1 MIFVANETHRFAA
14 LSETPAAFQMGGGLY
29 GVTVAADAGGGN
41 VTLQR
46 LSGDATTYVT
56 VLTAI
61 TAPGYSRSSFPARRH
76 SRPNSRH
83 RERRRRLRL
92 QFALSERR
100 L

>member
-1 MIFVANETHRFAA
+1 MIFVANETHHFAA

-46 LSGDATTYVT
+46 LSGDAATYVT

-61 TAPGYSRSSFPARRH
+61 TAPDYATVSLPSGTY
-76 SRPNSRH
+76 
-83 RERRRRLRL
+83 RLL
-92 QFALSERR
+92 VDGATGIYVEIVSIAAAG
-100 L
+100 